1 MSMAYIL
8 ALILVVLIIIFLYFI
23 EPLISREKIKNKNEH
38 GSARWSTKQEIEK
51 NFHREEVDNI
61 KKSGFPVYYSKNN
74 KLVWFDLETPH
85 WIYLGSTGSGKSV
98 TAVIP
103 QCSFI
108 ATAKVKKS
116 VFITDPKGEIF
127 STTSRMFKE
136 NGYNILTLD
145 FRNPSLSNHLNI
157 LEPIIREYEEYSK
170 NENETIP
177 YLKQI
182 EKLKENNFN
191 LENKLKTIKLSKI
204 NQERIK
210 SKINDNLKEIDEKQQ
225 VVMNYKNK
233 SIEHLA
239 EANQLISSLSTMIM
253 EDKTAKEA
261 FWNNSASD
269 LLYGIIA
276 LFLEDYVDGKI
287 KREQITLSSIKKFQ
301 NSSMTEKNLK
311 ILRKY
316 VESKPYGLKSKDK
329 LIPIISTSENTYK
342 SITSIFNERMTLF
355 DDINV
360 ENITSNSDFDFDILG
375 KEPTVLYCCIP
386 DESKIYYALVSI
398 VVSLIYKTL
407 VLLCNSQPN
416 KRLPYDL
423 VFLLDEFANTP
434 PLSDI
439 ETIVS
444 VARSRGMHFQ
454 FFLQSFAQLDNLYG
468 KDVSQIIQDNC
479 GLAYLKTNT
488 QETAEAISKRL
499 GNKTIETTSLNYS
512 MSLLNNNGSKGT
524 SLIARNL
531 MTADEIKQL
540 HFKTIIFPTK
550 GYPIFRDTVIY
561 KKFSCYKDG
570 CVERKI
576 RPLERLVN
584 TYYTVEQLDISND
597 KSVNIIP
604 QKMSSKEQNQRDR
617 LIKIVNEVIKLFGKV
632 DFNVE
637 YVKDKDDLMAEIY
650 LSPPLSMNDIT
661 GIEKL
666 TEKMN
671 FIYNAVSSKEKIK
684 RKNRNSKIEIFL
696 NQEG

>member
-1 MSMAYIL
+1 MPFIYAVIL
-8 ALILVVLIIIFLYFI
+8 FIVSLMLIFLYLVEPFI
-23 EPLISREKIKNKNEH
+23 TRQKIRNNNEH
-38 GSARWSTKQEIEK
+38 GSARWATKQEIEK
-51 NFHREEVDNI
+51 DFKKEEINNI
-61 KKSGFPVYYSKNN
+61 NESGFPVYYSKDN
-74 KLVWFDLETPH
+74 KQVWFDTNTPH

-108 ATAKVKKS
+108 ATAKTKKS

-127 STTSRMFKE
+127 QTTSKMFE
-136 NGYNILTLD
+136 EQGYKILTLD

-157 LEPIIREYEEYSK
+157 LEPIIKEYELYTK
-170 NENETIP
+170 NDKLAKECNNE
-177 YLKQI
+177 K
-182 EKLKENNFN
+182 EKMKYQNE
-191 LENKLKTIKLSKI
+191 
-204 NQERIK
+204 
-210 SKINDNLKEIDEKQQ
+210 
-225 VVMNYKNK
+225 

-239 EANQLISSLSTMIM
+239 ECNQLISSLSTMIM

-269 LLYGIIA
+269 LLYGIIS
-276 LFLEDYVDGKI
+276 LFLEDYSDGKI
-287 KREQITLSSIKKFQ
+287 EREQITLSSIKKFQ
-301 NSSMTEKNLK
+301 NSSMAGKNLK
-311 ILRKY
+311 TLIKY
-316 VESKPYGLKSKDK
+316 VEGKSYGLKSKDK
-329 LIPIISTSENTYK
+329 LIPIITTSENTYK

-360 ENITSNSDFDFDILG
+360 ENITSDSDFEFDILG
-375 KEPTVLYCCIP
+375 KQPTVLYCCIP

-444 VARSRGMHFQ
+444 VARSRGMYFQ

-468 KDVSQIIQDNC
+468 KEVSQIIQDNC

-512 MSLLNNNGSKGT
+512 LSFMNNNGSKGT

-540 HFKTIIFPTK
+540 HFKTIIFPTI
-550 GYPIFRDTVIY
+550 GYPIFRDTVVY
-561 KKFSCYKDG
+561 QKFSCYKKGMID
-570 CVERKI
+570 RKV

-584 TYYTVEQLDISND
+584 TYHTVEKLKFDEEEQPKQEQPKVND
-597 KSVNIIP
+597 ET
-604 QKMSSKEQNQRDR
+604 QKQRTELYN
-617 LIKIVNEVIKLFGKV
+617 LINKVVEIFGKV
-632 DFNVE
+632 DKEVE
-637 YVKDKDDLMAEIY
+637 YVVDNGKVTAELYIA
-650 LSPPLSMNDIT
+650 PPLSLSDIT
-661 GIEKL
+661 SLEEYSEKYNFKYEAI
-666 TEKMN
+666 TEKQKIKKN
-671 FIYNAVSSKEKIK
+671 GRNSLILISLLDEGEKIDEH
-684 RKNRNSKIEIFL
+684 RRN
-696 NQEG
+696 N

>member
-1 MSMAYIL
+1 MSASYI
-8 ALILVVLIIIFLYFI
+8 AILVIVVLIIIFLYFI
-23 EPLISREKIKNKNEH
+23 EPLITRQKIKNNNEH
-38 GSARWSTKQEIEK
+38 GSARWATKQEIEK
-51 NFHREEVDNI
+51 NFRREEVSHI
-61 KKSGFPVYYSKNN
+61 VKSGFPVYYSKDN
-74 KLVWFDLETPH
+74 KNVWFDMDTPH

-108 ATAKVKKS
+108 ATAEVKKS

-127 STTSRMFKE
+127 STTSQMFKE
-136 NGYNILTLD
+136 QGYNILTLD

-157 LEPIIREYEEYSK
+157 LEPIIKEYELF
-170 NENETIP
+170 NENE
-177 YLKQI
+177 
-182 EKLKENNFN
+182 KLC
-191 LENKLKTIKLSKI
+191 
-204 NQERIK
+204 NQT
-210 SKINDNLKEIDEKQQ
+210 NDEKEK
-225 VVMNYKNK
+225 MIYKNK

-239 EANQLISSLSTMIM
+239 ECNQLISSLSTMVM

-269 LLYGIIA
+269 LLYGIIS
-276 LFLEDYVDGKI
+276 LFLEDYADGKI

-301 NSSMTEKNLK
+301 NSSMTDKNLK
-311 ILRKY
+311 TLRKY
-316 VESKPYGLKSKDK
+316 VESKPYGFKSKDK

-360 ENITSNSDFDFDILG
+360 ENITSNSDFEFDILG

-444 VARSRGMHFQ
+444 VARSRGMFFQ

-468 KDVSQIIQDNC
+468 REVSQIIQDNC

-488 QETAEAISKRL
+488 QETAEAISARL
-499 GNKTIETTSLNYS
+499 GTHGVETTSLNYS
-512 MSLLNNNGSKGT
+512 MSLMNNNGSKGT
-524 SLIARNL
+524 SLIARKL

-540 HFKTIIFPTK
+540 HYKTIIFPTV
-550 GYPIFRDTVIY
+550 GYPIFRDTIIY
-561 KKFSCYKDG
+561 KKFSCYKKG
-570 CVERKI
+570 CIEREV
-576 RPLERLVN
+576 RPLERLLN
-584 TYYTVEQLDISND
+584 TYYTVEQL
-597 KSVNIIP
+597 KFE
-604 QKMSSKEQNQRDR
+604 EQNQEPKLNTAESQMKTR
-617 LIKIVNEVIKLFGKV
+617 LVSIINEVIKIFGKI

-637 YVKDKDDLMAEIY
+637 YVKEENNIIAELY
-650 LSPPLSMNDIT
+650 LAPPLSTTDLA
-661 GIEKL
+661 GLEELSGKL
-666 TEKMN
+666 N
-671 FIYNAVSSKEKIK
+671 FTYNAISDKEKVK
-684 RKNRNSKIEIFL
+684 RKNRNSLIEIYL
-696 NQEG
+696 N

>member
-1 MSMAYIL
+1 MPFIYAVIL
-8 ALILVVLIIIFLYFI
+8 FIVSLMLIFLYLVEPFI
-23 EPLISREKIKNKNEH
+23 TRQKIRNNNEH
-38 GSARWSTKQEIEK
+38 GSARWATKQEIEK
-51 NFHREEVDNI
+51 DFKKEEVNNI
-61 KKSGFPVYYSKNN
+61 NESGFPVYYSKDN
-74 KLVWFDLETPH
+74 KQVWFDTNTPH

-108 ATAKVKKS
+108 ATAKTKKS

-127 STTSRMFKE
+127 QTTSKMFE
-136 NGYNILTLD
+136 EQGYKILTLD

-157 LEPIIREYEEYSK
+157 LEPIIKEYELYTK
-170 NENETIP
+170 NDKLAKECNNE
-177 YLKQI
+177 K
-182 EKLKENNFN
+182 EKMKYQNE
-191 LENKLKTIKLSKI
+191 
-204 NQERIK
+204 
-210 SKINDNLKEIDEKQQ
+210 
-225 VVMNYKNK
+225 

-239 EANQLISSLSTMIM
+239 ECNQLISSLSTMIM

-269 LLYGIIA
+269 LLYGIIS
-276 LFLEDYVDGKI
+276 LFLEDYADGKI
-287 KREQITLSSIKKFQ
+287 EREQITLSSIKKFQ
-301 NSSMTEKNLK
+301 NSSMAGKNLK
-311 ILRKY
+311 TLIKY
-316 VESKPYGLKSKDK
+316 VEGKSYGLKSKDK
-329 LIPIISTSENTYK
+329 LIPIITTSENTYK

-360 ENITSNSDFDFDILG
+360 ENITSDSDFEFDILG
-375 KEPTVLYCCIP
+375 KQPTVLYCCIP

-444 VARSRGMHFQ
+444 VARSRGMYFQ

-468 KDVSQIIQDNC
+468 KEVSQIIQDNC

-512 MSLLNNNGSKGT
+512 LSFMNNNGSKGT

-540 HFKTIIFPTK
+540 HFKTIIFPTI
-550 GYPIFRDTVIY
+550 GYPIFRDTVVY
-561 KKFSCYKDG
+561 QKFSCYKKGMID
-570 CVERKI
+570 RKV

-584 TYYTVEQLDISND
+584 TYHTVEKLKFDEEEQPKQEQPKVND
-597 KSVNIIP
+597 ET
-604 QKMSSKEQNQRDR
+604 QKQRTELYN
-617 LIKIVNEVIKLFGKV
+617 LINKVVEIFGKV
-632 DFNVE
+632 DKEVE
-637 YVKDKDDLMAEIY
+637 YVVDNGKVTAELYIA
-650 LSPPLSMNDIT
+650 PPLSLSDIT
-661 GIEKL
+661 SLEENSEKYNFKYEAI
-666 TEKMN
+666 TEKQKIKKN
-671 FIYNAVSSKEKIK
+671 GRNSLILISLLDEGEKIDEH
-684 RKNRNSKIEIFL
+684 RRN
-696 NQEG
+696 N

>member
-1 MSMAYIL
+1 MPVAYIM
-8 ALILVVLIIIFLYFI
+8 ILVIVSIIIIFLYFI
-23 EPLISREKIKNKNEH
+23 EPILSRQKIKSNNEH

-51 NFHREEVDNI
+51 NFNKEEVGHI
-61 KKSGFPVYYSKNN
+61 IHSGFPVYYSKDN
-74 KLVWFDLETPH
+74 KYVWFDNNTPH
-85 WIYLGSTGSGKSV
+85 WIYLGSTGSGKSA
-98 TAVIP
+98 TAVIVE
-103 QCSFI
+103 CSFY
-108 ATAKVKKS
+108 ATSENKKS
-116 VFITDPKGEIF
+116 VFITDPKGDIF
-127 STTSRMFKE
+127 STTSKMFID
-136 NGYNILTLD
+136 NGYKVLTLD

-157 LEPIIREYEEYSK
+157 LEPIVKEYELY
-170 NENETIP
+170 NENE
-177 YLKQI
+177 
-182 EKLKENNFN
+182 
-191 LENKLKTIKLSKI
+191 KLSV
-204 NQERIK
+204 NE
-210 SKINDNLKEIDEKQQ
+210 NDEKKKMQY
-225 VVMNYKNK
+225 MNN

-239 EANQLISSLSTMIM
+239 ECNQLISSLSTMIM

-269 LLYGIIA
+269 LLYGIIS
-276 LFLEDYVDGKI
+276 LFLEDYADGKI

-311 ILRKY
+311 ALRKY
-316 VESKPYGLKSKDK
+316 IEAKPYGLKSKDK

-360 ENITSNSDFDFDILG
+360 ENITSNSDFEFDILG
-375 KEPTVLYCCIP
+375 TEPTVLYCCIP
-386 DESKIYYALVSI
+386 DESKIYYSLVSI

-407 VLLCNSQPN
+407 VLLCNKQEN
-416 KRLPYDL
+416 KKLPYDL

-444 VARSRGMHFQ
+444 VARSRGMYFQ

-468 KDVSQIIQDNC
+468 KEVSQIIQDNC

-512 MSLLNNNGSKGT
+512 MSFLNNNGSKGT

-540 HFKTIIFPTK
+540 HYKTIIFPTI
-550 GYPIFRDTVIY
+550 GYPIFRDTVIFS
-561 KKFSCYKDG
+561 KFSCYQKG
-570 CVERKI
+570 FINREI

-584 TYYTVEQLDISND
+584 TYYTVEQLKTDD
-597 KSVNIIP
+597 NIQKITP
-604 QKMSSKEQNQRDR
+604 QKIDPIEVQKRKELSIIINE
-617 LIKIVNEVIKLFGKV
+617 ITKIFGKV

-637 YVKDKDDLMAEIY
+637 YVKDKEKISAELY
-650 LSPPLSMNDIT
+650 LAPPLSTPDLVSLDELSRNMSFT
-661 GIEKL
+661 
-666 TEKMN
+666 
-671 FIYNAVSSKEKIK
+671 FNAISIREQIN

-696 NQEG
+696 NSEEG